1 MKGFAKSLG
10 NAVIILIV
18 GISPM
23 GIGAVMT
30 AFADTEY
37 AGVIMNLF
45 ILAGS
50 LLSLYVMKKQFGINI
65 SDNAAKPPMIPA
77 LLIAAAAL
85 LYEISALLTVYKP
98 LTSVGYS
105 GMSALDVIEWIS
117 AVFVG
122 SAAEELIFRF
132 GILSLLAGEKGRFP
146 RNDAAV
152 ILTSLM
158 WSVIHFPDSLP
169 RFFDLMIAGILLGYI
184 FLKYGNILLCIL
196 FHALLNFIAGLP
208 EDLLAGR
215 FEILYISLPLCLLF
229 TAAVI
234 FSKPHLKSPV
244 T

>member
-1 MKGFAKSLG
+1 MKGFAKSFG

-37 AGVIMNLF
+37 AGVMMNLF

-50 LLSLYVMKKQFGINI
+50 LLSLYVMKKQYGV
-65 SDNAAKPPMIPA
+65 SVRDNAARPPLIPA

-98 LTSVGYS
+98 MTSVCHS
-105 GMSALDVIEWIS
+105 SMSALDVIEWIS

-132 GILSLLAGEKGRFP
+132 GVLSLLKGEKGYFP
-146 RNDAAV
+146 RNAAAV

-169 RFFDLMIAGILLGYI
+169 RLFDLIIVGIFLGSI

-196 FHALLNFIAGLP
+196 FHAALNFIAGLP
-208 EDLLAGR
+208 EDLLADR

-229 TAAVI
+229 TAAVMI
-234 FSKPHLKSPV
+234 RKPGRKAQ
-244 T
+244 